1 MPELRVV
8 AVSNDGTR
16 LVLKAAD
23 STEYTLPIDER
34 LRAAVRGDRPRLGQI
49 EIEVESHLRP
59 RDIQARIRAGATAEE
74 VAQLAGIPVDRVRRF
89 EGPVLAERA
98 FMAERARKTP
108 VRRPGENAGPQL
120 GEAVQERLL
129 LRGAEKDTVQW
140 DSWRR
145 DDGTWEVLLVYRVA
159 GEPHSA
165 SWTYD
170 PPRRLVQAVDDE
182 ARSLIGES
190 DDLAAPEPSF
200 PFVPRIARLPRDR
213 PLDRARGTS
222 RPSLPPLRARRGDRA
237 SERDSLTSLLEAVP
251 SFRGDMVVPG
261 TALRARTAGGARRAN
276 RRRRSPRPPRPRP
289 VPPTRTSSC
298 PARSAATA
306 TGSSAPPTARPRRT
320 ASVRA
325 AARRSR
331 AGTRSC
337 SARGARS
344 RSSGLRQSDR
354 SHATVSPVSACC
366 RLATVR
372 RRQVGIVRCG
382 PVSFRR
388 GPGARATATG
398 GRAPR
403 RPGGPASEDHSDH
416 EPTYRA
422 AGMPATASASTSW
435 APETPEPQ

>member
-108 VRRPGENAGPQL
+108 VRRPGENAAGPQL

-145 DDGTWEVLLVYRVA
+145 DDGTWEVLLVYCVA

-190 DDLAAPEPSF
+190 DDLGTPEPSF

-213 PLDRARGTS
+213 PLDRQAE
-222 RPSLPPLRARRGDRA
+222 RPALPPPSESDDELV
-237 SERDSLTSLLEAVP
+237 SERDSLTSILEAVP
-251 SFRGDMVVPG
+251 SY
-261 TALRARTAGGARRAN
+261 RATWWCPNCPPWNRR
-276 RRRRSPRPPRPRP
+276 RSPRPSPSRRWRRRSPRPPRPRP

-298 PARSAATA
+298 RGRSTAIA

-325 AARRSR
+325 VARRCR
-331 AGTRSC
+331 AGTRS
-337 SARGARS
+337 SSVRGARN
-344 RSSGLRQSDR
+344 RSSGPTTVGSRTGR
-354 SHATVSPVSACC
+354 SRWMRFFVCVSGGVLSASPLMVSLVVCAGVFCWSRIGHSYVC
-366 RLATVR
+366 
-372 RRQVGIVRCG
+372 
-382 PVSFRR
+382 
-388 GPGARATATG
+388 GARVVQT
-398 GRAPR
+398 RAPR
-403 RPGGPASEDHSDH
+403 RL
-416 EPTYRA
+416 R
-422 AGMPATASASTSW
+422 
-435 APETPEPQ
+435 QR

>member
-170 PPRRLVQAVDDE
+170 PPRRLVQAVDEE

-213 PLDRARGTS
+213 PLDRALD
-222 RPSLPPLRARRGDRA
+222 RPSLPAQA
-237 SERDSLTSLLEAVP
+237 SEPAEEITAGERDSLTSLLEAVP
-251 SFRGDMVVPG
+251 SFRGDLVVPERPSD
-261 TALRARTAGGARRAN
+261 TSPPEEEPPAVEPEAEEPPAPAASAGSAYADVLMPRSVGSHRDRLIGATDRQAEADGVRPGRRAA
-276 RRRRSPRPPRPRP
+276 
-289 VPPTRTSSC
+289 VPSWDEI
-298 PARSAATA
+298 
-306 TGSSAPPTARPRRT
+306 
-320 ASVRA
+320 VF
-325 AARRSR
+325 
-331 AGTRSC
+331 GTR
-337 SARGARS
+337 RKK
-344 RSSGLRQSDR
+344 Q
-354 SHATVSPVSACC
+354 
-366 RLATVR
+366 
-372 RRQVGIVRCG
+372 
-382 PVSFRR
+382 
-388 GPGARATATG
+388 
-398 GRAPR
+398 
-403 RPGGPASEDHSDH
+403 E
-416 EPTYRA
+416 
-422 AGMPATASASTSW
+422 
-435 APETPEPQ
+435 

>member
-34 LRAAVRGDRPRLGQI
+34 LRAAVRNDRARLGQI

-59 RDIQARIRAGATAEE
+59 RDIQARIRAGASAEE
-74 VAQLAGIPVDRVRRF
+74 VAQFAGIPVDRVRRF

-108 VRRPGENAGPQL
+108 VRRPGENTGPQL

-129 LRGAEKDTVQW
+129 LRGADKETVQW

-182 ARSLIGES
+182 ARSLIGET
-190 DDLAAPEPSF
+190 DDVAAPEPSF

-213 PLDRARGTS
+213 PLDRALDRQIE
-222 RPSLPPLRARRGDRA
+222 RPAPAAVEPEEYVSSA
-237 SERDSLTSLLEAVP
+237 SAGERDSLTSLLEAVP
-251 SFRGDMVVPG
+251 SFRGDMVVPERPTQPEPPALEPAEETEAAEPPAAASAGAGSAYADVLMPRAVAGHRDRLTG
-261 TALRARTAGGARRAN
+261 TTDRQAEADGVRPGRRAA
-276 RRRRSPRPPRPRP
+276 
-289 VPPTRTSSC
+289 VPSWDEI
-298 PARSAATA
+298 
-306 TGSSAPPTARPRRT
+306 
-320 ASVRA
+320 VF
-325 AARRSR
+325 
-331 AGTRSC
+331 GTR
-337 SARGARS
+337 RKK
-344 RSSGLRQSDR
+344 QD
-354 SHATVSPVSACC
+354 
-366 RLATVR
+366 
-372 RRQVGIVRCG
+372 
-382 PVSFRR
+382 
-388 GPGARATATG
+388 
-398 GRAPR
+398 
-403 RPGGPASEDHSDH
+403 
-416 EPTYRA
+416 
-422 AGMPATASASTSW
+422 
-435 APETPEPQ
+435 

>member
-59 RDIQARIRAGATAEE
+59 RDIQARIRAGASAEE

-120 GEAVQERLL
+120 GETVQERLL

-170 PPRRLVQAVDDE
+170 PPRRLVQAVDEE

-190 DDLAAPEPSF
+190 EDLATSPEPSF

-213 PLDRARGTS
+213 PLDRALDRE
-222 RPSLPPLRARRGDRA
+222 RPSLPAQASEPVEEST

-251 SFRGDMVVPG
+251 SFRGDLVVPERPVDTPPPPPPPEEPPAEPEAEEPPAPAASAG
-261 TALRARTAGGARRAN
+261 SAYADVLMPRAVTSHRDRLVGATDRQAEADGVRPGRRAA
-276 RRRRSPRPPRPRP
+276 
-289 VPPTRTSSC
+289 VPSWDEI
-298 PARSAATA
+298 
-306 TGSSAPPTARPRRT
+306 
-320 ASVRA
+320 VF
-325 AARRSR
+325 
-331 AGTRSC
+331 GTR
-337 SARGARS
+337 RKK
-344 RSSGLRQSDR
+344 Q
-354 SHATVSPVSACC
+354 
-366 RLATVR
+366 
-372 RRQVGIVRCG
+372 
-382 PVSFRR
+382 
-388 GPGARATATG
+388 
-398 GRAPR
+398 
-403 RPGGPASEDHSDH
+403 E
-416 EPTYRA
+416 
-422 AGMPATASASTSW
+422 
-435 APETPEPQ
+435 

>member
-23 STEYTLPIDER
+23 ATEYTLPIDER

-74 VAQLAGIPVDRVRRF
+74 VAQMAGIPVDRVRRF

-108 VRRPGENAGPQL
+108 VRRPGENSGPPL

-129 LRGAEKDTVQW
+129 LRGADKDTVQW

-145 DDGTWEVLLVYRVA
+145 DDGTWEVLLVYLVA

-182 ARSLIGES
+182 ARALIGES

-213 PLDRARGTS
+213 PLDRPGDRERE
-222 RPSLPPLRARRGDRA
+222 RPSLPAQPAEPVA
-237 SERDSLTSLLEAVP
+237 EESERDSLTSLLEAVP
-251 SFRGDMVVPG
+251 SFRGDLVVPE
-261 TALRARTAGGARRAN
+261 R
-276 RRRRSPRPPRPRP
+276 
-289 VPPTRTSSC
+289 
-298 PARSAATA
+298 
-306 TGSSAPPTARPRRT
+306 
-320 ASVRA
+320 
-325 AARRSR
+325 
-331 AGTRSC
+331 
-337 SARGARS
+337 
-344 RSSGLRQSDR
+344 
-354 SHATVSPVSACC
+354 
-366 RLATVR
+366 
-372 RRQVGIVRCG
+372 
-382 PVSFRR
+382 
-388 GPGARATATG
+388 
-398 GRAPR
+398 
-403 RPGGPASEDHSDH
+403 
-416 EPTYRA
+416 
-422 AGMPATASASTSW
+422 PATA
-435 APETPEPQ
+435 PEPVEEPPEEPEAEEPPAPAASAGAGSAYADVLMPRSVGSHRDRLVGSTDRQAEADGVRPGRRAAVPSWDEIVFGTRRKKQE

>member
-74 VAQLAGIPVDRVRRF
+74 VAQMAGIPVDRVRRF

-108 VRRPGENAGPQL
+108 VRRPGENAAGPQL

-129 LRGAEKDTVQW
+129 LRGADKDTVQW

-145 DDGTWEVLLVYRVA
+145 DDGTWEVLLVYLVA

-213 PLDRARGTS
+213 TLERAPD
-222 RPSLPPLRARRGDRA
+222 RPSLPAQA
-237 SERDSLTSLLEAVP
+237 SEPVEENTGERDSLTSLLEAVP
-251 SFRGDMVVPG
+251 SFRGDLVVPE
-261 TALRARTAGGARRAN
+261 RTTESTEEPPDEPAAAEEEPPAPAASAGSAYADVLMPRSVGSHRDRLVGSTDRQAEADGVRPGRRAA
-276 RRRRSPRPPRPRP
+276 
-289 VPPTRTSSC
+289 VPSWDEI
-298 PARSAATA
+298 
-306 TGSSAPPTARPRRT
+306 
-320 ASVRA
+320 VF
-325 AARRSR
+325 
-331 AGTRSC
+331 GTR
-337 SARGARS
+337 RKK
-344 RSSGLRQSDR
+344 Q
-354 SHATVSPVSACC
+354 
-366 RLATVR
+366 
-372 RRQVGIVRCG
+372 
-382 PVSFRR
+382 
-388 GPGARATATG
+388 
-398 GRAPR
+398 
-403 RPGGPASEDHSDH
+403 E
-416 EPTYRA
+416 
-422 AGMPATASASTSW
+422 
-435 APETPEPQ
+435 

>member
-59 RDIQARIRAGATAEE
+59 RDIQARIRAGASAEE

-129 LRGAEKDTVQW
+129 IRGAEKDTVQW

-145 DDGTWEVLLVYRVA
+145 DDGTWEVMLVYRVA
-159 GEPHSA
+159 GEPHAA

-213 PLDRARGTS
+213 PLDRALDRQME
-222 RPSLPPLRARRGDRA
+222 RPSLPPPSPDPAEEAED
-237 SERDSLTSLLEAVP
+237 RDSLTSLLEAVP
-251 SFRGDMVVPG
+251 SFRGDMVVPER
-261 TALRARTAGGARRAN
+261 TQPVERTAAEEPVPESEEEEPPAPAASAGAGSAYADVLMPRSVGSHRDRLVGATDRQAEADGVRPGRRAA
-276 RRRRSPRPPRPRP
+276 
-289 VPPTRTSSC
+289 VPSWDEI
-298 PARSAATA
+298 
-306 TGSSAPPTARPRRT
+306 
-320 ASVRA
+320 VF
-325 AARRSR
+325 
-331 AGTRSC
+331 GTR
-337 SARGARS
+337 RKK
-344 RSSGLRQSDR
+344 QD
-354 SHATVSPVSACC
+354 
-366 RLATVR
+366 
-372 RRQVGIVRCG
+372 
-382 PVSFRR
+382 
-388 GPGARATATG
+388 
-398 GRAPR
+398 
-403 RPGGPASEDHSDH
+403 
-416 EPTYRA
+416 
-422 AGMPATASASTSW
+422 
-435 APETPEPQ
+435 

>member
-74 VAQLAGIPVDRVRRF
+74 VAQMAGIPVDRVRRF

-129 LRGAEKDTVQW
+129 LRGADKDTVQW

-145 DDGTWEVLLVYRVA
+145 DDGTWEVLLVYLVA

-213 PLDRARGTS
+213 PLDRALDRE
-222 RPSLPPLRARRGDRA
+222 RPSLPAPPSEPAEEGAER
-237 SERDSLTSLLEAVP
+237 ERDSLTSLLEAVP
-251 SFRGDMVVPG
+251 SFRGDMVVPERPADPV
-261 TALRARTAGGARRAN
+261 TEEPDEQEPEVEEPPAPAASAGSAYADVLMPRSVGSHRDRLVGATDRQAEADGVRPGRRAA
-276 RRRRSPRPPRPRP
+276 
-289 VPPTRTSSC
+289 VPSWDEI
-298 PARSAATA
+298 
-306 TGSSAPPTARPRRT
+306 
-320 ASVRA
+320 VF
-325 AARRSR
+325 
-331 AGTRSC
+331 GTR
-337 SARGARS
+337 RKK
-344 RSSGLRQSDR
+344 Q
-354 SHATVSPVSACC
+354 
-366 RLATVR
+366 
-372 RRQVGIVRCG
+372 
-382 PVSFRR
+382 
-388 GPGARATATG
+388 
-398 GRAPR
+398 
-403 RPGGPASEDHSDH
+403 E
-416 EPTYRA
+416 
-422 AGMPATASASTSW
+422 
-435 APETPEPQ
+435 

>member
-74 VAQLAGIPVDRVRRF
+74 VAQMAGIPVDRVRRF

-108 VRRPGENAGPQL
+108 VRRPGENSGPPL
-120 GEAVQERLL
+120 GEAVQERLV
-129 LRGAEKDTVQW
+129 LRGADKDTVQW

-145 DDGTWEVLLVYRVA
+145 DDGTWEVLLVYLVA

-170 PPRRLVQAVDDE
+170 PPRRLVQAVDSE
-182 ARSLIGES
+182 ARALIGET

-213 PLDRARGTS
+213 PLDRTLDREQRE
-222 RPSLPPLRARRGDRA
+222 RPSLPPAPSEPAEETATAATA
-237 SERDSLTSLLEAVP
+237 SAERDSLTSLLEAVP
-251 SFRGDMVVPG
+251 SFRGDLVVPE
-261 TALRARTAGGARRAN
+261 RAPEPAEEPVEEPEVEEPPAPAASAGSAYTDVLMPRSVASHRDRLTGSTDRQAEADGVRPGRRAA
-276 RRRRSPRPPRPRP
+276 
-289 VPPTRTSSC
+289 VPSWDEI
-298 PARSAATA
+298 
-306 TGSSAPPTARPRRT
+306 
-320 ASVRA
+320 VF
-325 AARRSR
+325 
-331 AGTRSC
+331 GTR
-337 SARGARS
+337 RKK
-344 RSSGLRQSDR
+344 Q
-354 SHATVSPVSACC
+354 
-366 RLATVR
+366 
-372 RRQVGIVRCG
+372 
-382 PVSFRR
+382 
-388 GPGARATATG
+388 
-398 GRAPR
+398 
-403 RPGGPASEDHSDH
+403 E
-416 EPTYRA
+416 
-422 AGMPATASASTSW
+422 
-435 APETPEPQ
+435 

>member
-34 LRAAVRGDRPRLGQI
+34 LRAAVRNDRARLGQI

-59 RDIQARIRAGATAEE
+59 RDIQARIRAGASAEE
-74 VAQLAGIPVDRVRRF
+74 VAQFAGIPVDRVRRF

-108 VRRPGENAGPQL
+108 VRRPGENTGPQL

-129 LRGAEKDTVQW
+129 LRGADKETVQW

-182 ARSLIGES
+182 ARSLIGET
-190 DDLAAPEPSF
+190 DDVAAPEPSF

-213 PLDRARGTS
+213 PLDRALDRQIE
-222 RPSLPPLRARRGDRA
+222 RPAPAAAEPEEYVSSA
-237 SERDSLTSLLEAVP
+237 SAGERDSLTSLLEAVP
-251 SFRGDMVVPG
+251 SFRGDMVVPERPSQPEPPALEPAEETEAAEPPAAASAGAGSAYADVLMPRAVAGHRDRLTG
-261 TALRARTAGGARRAN
+261 TTDRQAEADGVRPGRRAA
-276 RRRRSPRPPRPRP
+276 
-289 VPPTRTSSC
+289 VPSWDEI
-298 PARSAATA
+298 
-306 TGSSAPPTARPRRT
+306 
-320 ASVRA
+320 VF
-325 AARRSR
+325 
-331 AGTRSC
+331 GTR
-337 SARGARS
+337 RKK
-344 RSSGLRQSDR
+344 QD
-354 SHATVSPVSACC
+354 
-366 RLATVR
+366 
-372 RRQVGIVRCG
+372 
-382 PVSFRR
+382 
-388 GPGARATATG
+388 
-398 GRAPR
+398 
-403 RPGGPASEDHSDH
+403 
-416 EPTYRA
+416 
-422 AGMPATASASTSW
+422 
-435 APETPEPQ
+435 

>member
-34 LRAAVRGDRPRLGQI
+34 LRAAVRNDRARLGQI

-59 RDIQARIRAGATAEE
+59 RDIQARIRAGASAEE
-74 VAQLAGIPVDRVRRF
+74 VAQHAGIPVDRVRRF

-98 FMAERARKTP
+98 FMAERARKTA

-120 GEAVQERLL
+120 GEAVQERLT

-182 ARSLIGES
+182 ARALIGDT
-190 DDLAAPEPSF
+190 DDTVTTQEPSF

-213 PLDRARGTS
+213 PLDRALDRQTD
-222 RPSLPPLRARRGDRA
+222 RPAGSEPAENA
-237 SERDSLTSLLEAVP
+237 ERDSLTSLLEAVP
-251 SFRGDMVVPG
+251 SFRGDMVVPERPSPPDQPVTEPAQEPETEEPIAPAASAGAGSAYADVLMPRSVSGHRDRLTG
-261 TALRARTAGGARRAN
+261 TTDRQAEADGVRPGRRAA
-276 RRRRSPRPPRPRP
+276 
-289 VPPTRTSSC
+289 VPSWDEI
-298 PARSAATA
+298 
-306 TGSSAPPTARPRRT
+306 
-320 ASVRA
+320 VF
-325 AARRSR
+325 
-331 AGTRSC
+331 GTR
-337 SARGARS
+337 RKK
-344 RSSGLRQSDR
+344 Q
-354 SHATVSPVSACC
+354 
-366 RLATVR
+366 
-372 RRQVGIVRCG
+372 
-382 PVSFRR
+382 
-388 GPGARATATG
+388 
-398 GRAPR
+398 
-403 RPGGPASEDHSDH
+403 E
-416 EPTYRA
+416 
-422 AGMPATASASTSW
+422 
-435 APETPEPQ
+435 

>member
-59 RDIQARIRAGATAEE
+59 RDIQARIRAGASAEE

-129 LRGAEKDTVQW
+129 IRGAEKDTVQW

-145 DDGTWEVLLVYRVA
+145 DDGTWEVMLAYRVA
-159 GEPHSA
+159 GEPHAA

-213 PLDRARGTS
+213 PLDRALDRQTE
-222 RPSLPPLRARRGDRA
+222 RPSLPPA
-237 SERDSLTSLLEAVP
+237 SSPEPADEAEDRDSLTSLLEAVP
-251 SFRGDMVVPG
+251 SFRGDMVVPERPAPAERPA
-261 TALRARTAGGARRAN
+261 TEEPVTESEEEPPAPAASAGAGSAYADVLMPRSVGSHRDRLVGATDRQAEADGVRPGRRAA
-276 RRRRSPRPPRPRP
+276 
-289 VPPTRTSSC
+289 VPSWDEI
-298 PARSAATA
+298 
-306 TGSSAPPTARPRRT
+306 
-320 ASVRA
+320 VF
-325 AARRSR
+325 
-331 AGTRSC
+331 GTR
-337 SARGARS
+337 RKK
-344 RSSGLRQSDR
+344 Q
-354 SHATVSPVSACC
+354 
-366 RLATVR
+366 
-372 RRQVGIVRCG
+372 
-382 PVSFRR
+382 
-388 GPGARATATG
+388 
-398 GRAPR
+398 
-403 RPGGPASEDHSDH
+403 E
-416 EPTYRA
+416 
-422 AGMPATASASTSW
+422 
-435 APETPEPQ
+435 

>member
-34 LRAAVRGDRPRLGQI
+34 LRAAVRNDRARLGQI

-59 RDIQARIRAGATAEE
+59 RDIQARIRAGASAEE
-74 VAQLAGIPVDRVRRF
+74 VAQFAGIPVDRVRRF

-108 VRRPGENAGPQL
+108 VRRPGENTGPQL

-129 LRGAEKDTVQW
+129 LRGADKETVQW

-182 ARSLIGES
+182 ARSLIGET
-190 DDLAAPEPSF
+190 DGAAPEPSF

-213 PLDRARGTS
+213 PLDRALDRQIE
-222 RPSLPPLRARRGDRA
+222 RPAPA
-237 SERDSLTSLLEAVP
+237 SEPEEYVSSASAGERDSLTSLLEAVP
-251 SFRGDMVVPG
+251 SFRGDMVVPERP
-261 TALRARTAGGARRAN
+261 TQPEPPALEPAVEESEADE
-276 RRRRSPRPPRPRP
+276 PP
-289 VPPTRTSSC
+289 
-298 PARSAATA
+298 
-306 TGSSAPPTARPRRT
+306 
-320 ASVRA
+320 A
-325 AARRSR
+325 AAASAGAGSAYADVLMPR
-331 AGTRSC
+331 AVAGHRDRLTGTTD
-337 SARGARS
+337 
-344 RSSGLRQSDR
+344 RQ
-354 SHATVSPVSACC
+354 AE
-366 RLATVR
+366 
-372 RRQVGIVRCG
+372 
-382 PVSFRR
+382 
-388 GPGARATATG
+388 
-398 GRAPR
+398 GR
-403 RPGGPASEDHSDH
+403 GPAS
-416 EPTYRA
+416 R
-422 AGMPATASASTSW
+422 ASTSW
-435 APETPEPQ
+435 APETPDPQ

>member
-108 VRRPGENAGPQL
+108 VRRPGENSGPLL
-120 GEAVQERLL
+120 GETVQERLL

-159 GEPHSA
+159 GEPHAA

-170 PPRRLVQAVDDE
+170 PPRRLVQAMDDE

-190 DDLAAPEPSF
+190 DDLAVPEPSF
-200 PFVPRIARLPRDR
+200 PFVPRIARLPRER
-213 PLDRARGTS
+213 SMDRALERVD
-222 RPSLPPLRARRGDRA
+222 RERLSLPSQA
-237 SERDSLTSLLEAVP
+237 SEPAEEGTAERDSLTSLLEAVP
-251 SFRGDMVVPG
+251 SFRGDLVVPESAAEPVEE
-261 TALRARTAGGARRAN
+261 TDDEPAVEEPPAPAASAGSAYADVLMPRSVGSHRDRLVGATDRQAEADGVRPGRRAA
-276 RRRRSPRPPRPRP
+276 
-289 VPPTRTSSC
+289 VPSWDEI
-298 PARSAATA
+298 
-306 TGSSAPPTARPRRT
+306 
-320 ASVRA
+320 VF
-325 AARRSR
+325 
-331 AGTRSC
+331 GTR
-337 SARGARS
+337 RKK
-344 RSSGLRQSDR
+344 Q
-354 SHATVSPVSACC
+354 
-366 RLATVR
+366 
-372 RRQVGIVRCG
+372 
-382 PVSFRR
+382 
-388 GPGARATATG
+388 
-398 GRAPR
+398 
-403 RPGGPASEDHSDH
+403 E
-416 EPTYRA
+416 
-422 AGMPATASASTSW
+422 
-435 APETPEPQ
+435 

>member
-59 RDIQARIRAGATAEE
+59 RDIQARIRAGASAEE

-129 LRGAEKDTVQW
+129 IRGAEKDTVQW

-145 DDGTWEVLLVYRVA
+145 DDGTWEVMLVYRVA
-159 GEPHSA
+159 GEPHAA

-213 PLDRARGTS
+213 PLDRALDRQS
-222 RPSLPPLRARRGDRA
+222 ERPSLPPAPPEPGD
-237 SERDSLTSLLEAVP
+237 EVEDRDSLTSLLEAVP
-251 SFRGDMVVPG
+251 SFRGDMVVPERP
-261 TALRARTAGGARRAN
+261 APVERTDAEEPVQEPEEEEPPAPAASAGAGSAYADVLMPRSVGSHRDRLVGATDRQAEADGVRPGRRAA
-276 RRRRSPRPPRPRP
+276 
-289 VPPTRTSSC
+289 VPSWDEI
-298 PARSAATA
+298 
-306 TGSSAPPTARPRRT
+306 
-320 ASVRA
+320 VF
-325 AARRSR
+325 
-331 AGTRSC
+331 GTR
-337 SARGARS
+337 RKK
-344 RSSGLRQSDR
+344 QD
-354 SHATVSPVSACC
+354 
-366 RLATVR
+366 
-372 RRQVGIVRCG
+372 
-382 PVSFRR
+382 
-388 GPGARATATG
+388 
-398 GRAPR
+398 
-403 RPGGPASEDHSDH
+403 
-416 EPTYRA
+416 
-422 AGMPATASASTSW
+422 
-435 APETPEPQ
+435 

>member
-59 RDIQARIRAGATAEE
+59 RDIQARIRAGASAEE
-74 VAQLAGIPVDRVRRF
+74 VASLAGIPVDRVRRF

-108 VRRPGENAGPQL
+108 VRRPGENTGPQL

-129 LRGAEKDTVQW
+129 LRGADKDTVQW

-159 GEPHSA
+159 TEPHSA

-182 ARSLIGES
+182 ARSLIGET
-190 DDLAAPEPSF
+190 DDIAAPEPSF

-213 PLDRARGTS
+213 PLDRPLERPLDRALDRQLD
-222 RPSLPPLRARRGDRA
+222 RPSIPAPPADPSEESAGA
-237 SERDSLTSLLEAVP
+237 GSAVAEQERDSLTSLLEAVP
-251 SFRGDMVVPG
+251 SFRGDMVVPERPS
-261 TALRARTAGGARRAN
+261 AAPAAELPPQEEPEQEPDAEEPPAAAGAGAAYADVLMPRSVASHRDRLVGSTDRQAEADGVRPGRRAA
-276 RRRRSPRPPRPRP
+276 
-289 VPPTRTSSC
+289 VPSWDEI
-298 PARSAATA
+298 
-306 TGSSAPPTARPRRT
+306 
-320 ASVRA
+320 VF
-325 AARRSR
+325 
-331 AGTRSC
+331 GTR
-337 SARGARS
+337 RKK
-344 RSSGLRQSDR
+344 Q
-354 SHATVSPVSACC
+354 
-366 RLATVR
+366 
-372 RRQVGIVRCG
+372 
-382 PVSFRR
+382 
-388 GPGARATATG
+388 
-398 GRAPR
+398 
-403 RPGGPASEDHSDH
+403 E
-416 EPTYRA
+416 
-422 AGMPATASASTSW
+422 
-435 APETPEPQ
+435 